1 MIPGPVRRFLE
12 RRRFPSLLLI
22 AGALF
27 LINLFVPD
35 PVPFI
40 DEILLLIA
48 TIALGSLRKPRAEN
62 PSEPS

>member
-48 TIALGSLRKPRAEN
+48 TIALGSLRKPCAEN
-62 PSEPS
+62 KSEPS